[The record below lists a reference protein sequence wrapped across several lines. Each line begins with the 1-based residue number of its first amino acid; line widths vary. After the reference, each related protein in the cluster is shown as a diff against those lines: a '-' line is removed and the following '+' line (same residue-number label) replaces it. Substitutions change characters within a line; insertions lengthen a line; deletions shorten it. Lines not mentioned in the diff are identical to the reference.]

1 MLAEVISIGDELTSG
16 QRLDTNTQW
25 LAERLGELG
34 VATAYHTTVS
44 DDLAANVRVFRSAIE
59 RADLVIATGGL
70 GPTADDLTREAV
82 AQTAGVALEL
92 DTASLEHI
100 RALFER
106 RKRVMPEANRVQ
118 ALFPQGSRIV
128 PNPHGTAPGIDL
140 SVPRPG
146 RNPARI
152 FCLPGVPAEMRE
164 MWHASV
170 APAIAVALGPER
182 QVIRHHRIKC
192 FGVGESD
199 LEQMLPDLIR
209 RGRDPIVGITVSKA
223 TITLRITTAAQS
235 DLACREKM
243 DPTIATI
250 HECLGELVFGE
261 EDDELQHVVCR
272 QLAAAKATVA
282 TREAGTRG
290 LLAWLIGEASAEWM
304 APHGQTALD
313 AAGGAASAFRPYAG
327 GVVVSDTA
335 AGHAVDVGEW
345 AEETRRQFRADF
357 GLAVGPI
364 GVDDVDIAVASVAG
378 VERLRFARAGH
389 PDIVLPRTAKQ
400 ALNALRLALR
410 RQGEKANR

>member
-1 MLAEVISIGDELTSG
+1 
-16 QRLDTNTQW
+16 
-25 LAERLGELG
+25 
-34 VATAYHTTVS
+34 
-44 DDLAANVRVFRSAIE
+44 
-59 RADLVIATGGL
+59 
-70 GPTADDLTREAV
+70 
-82 AQTAGVALEL
+82 
-92 DTASLEHI
+92 
-100 RALFER
+100 
-106 RKRVMPEANRVQ
+106 
-118 ALFPQGSRIV
+118 
-128 PNPHGTAPGIDL
+128 
-140 SVPRPG
+140 
-146 RNPARI
+146 
-152 FCLPGVPAEMRE
+152 
-164 MWHASV
+164 
-170 APAIAVALGPER
+170 
-182 QVIRHHRIKC
+182 
-192 FGVGESD
+192 
-199 LEQMLPDLIR
+199 LIR

-243 DPTIATI
+243 ASTIATI
-250 HECLGELVFGE
+250 HACLGELVFGE

-313 AAGGAASAFRPYAG
+313 AAGGAASAFRPFAG

-378 VERLRFARAGH
+378 VERVRFARAGH

-410 RQGEKANR
+410 RRGEKANR